1 MKPFYHFIF
10 VFIFLAVASCGVKSS
25 RKEPVVQVPV
35 TPPGKPHTI
44 FIDTLLVKNK
54 AAVFYYPDSLQLEKI
69 KAVSGNGVFE
79 ASMHEFD
86 SQLRVSHK
94 ALKEQWPGVQV
105 IEATSSRY
113 LRFVS
118 PGKDI
123 LVDLDTKGDV
133 YGLIVFTPG
142 KDPQQIDMMNA
153 DSQLYYYFSK

>member
-1 MKPFYHFIF
+1 MFF
-10 VFIFLAVASCGVKSS
+10 
-25 RKEPVVQVPV
+25 
-35 TPPGKPHTI
+35 
-44 FIDTLLVKNK
+44 
-54 AAVFYYPDSLQLEKI
+54 
-69 KAVSGNGVFE
+69 
-79 ASMHEFD
+79 
-86 SQLRVSHK
+86 
-94 ALKEQWPGVQV
+94 
-105 IEATSSRY
+105 EATSSRY